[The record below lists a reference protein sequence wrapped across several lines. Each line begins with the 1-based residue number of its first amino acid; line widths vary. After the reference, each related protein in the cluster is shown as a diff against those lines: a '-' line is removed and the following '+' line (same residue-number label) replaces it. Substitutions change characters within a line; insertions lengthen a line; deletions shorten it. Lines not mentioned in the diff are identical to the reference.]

1 MTKILGYKNNINSFL
16 IKNEKKIDLDELNV
30 LMCVLFLTNFYKH
43 SKNSNLAYHGYYA
56 LVGLL
61 TLYKE
66 IEKNIID
73 ELQIEN
79 HKISNIIIIQI
90 CKNIQY
96 LNEKI
101 NYKNESKKKIS
112 KNLPEFLLFINNNLE
127 YIVDSEN
134 IYLKA
139 TSNLKYFFIILW
151 SLSYFM
157 GTGEIL
163 KNHEKMCE
171 YYACIFY
178 AGICVKK
185 KDTVCELLNNYL
197 ENKERLISLCIS
209 KNNYDENI
217 QNVIEHLDKYMGF
230 KN

>member
-16 IKNEKKIDLDELNV
+16 IKNKQNIELDELNT

-43 SKNSNLAYHGYYA
+43 SKKSNLSYHGYYS
-56 LVGLL
+56 LIGLL
-61 TLYKE
+61 SLYKE
-66 IEKNIID
+66 IENNIITETTID
-73 ELQIEN
+73 N
-79 HKISNIIIIQI
+79 NKISNIVIIQI

-112 KNLPEFLLFINNNLE
+112 KNLPEFILVINNNIE
-127 YIVDSEN
+127 KIIDSQN

-163 KNHEKMCE
+163 QNYEKICE

-178 AGICVKK
+178 AGLCVKK
-185 KDTVCELLNNYL
+185 KETVCELLNNYL
-197 ENKERLISLCIS
+197 DNKERLISLCIT
-209 KNNYDENI
+209 KNSYDENI
-217 QNVIEHLDKYMGF
+217 QGVIEHLDVYMGF
-230 KN
+230 